1 MKKPPLTHT
10 RQRQRGVAL
19 VVALILLVVMTLVG
33 LAGMRTVTLE
43 EKMTASTFD
52 RSLAFQAAESA
63 LREAEKLV
71 EDATVHPVAGAVDP
85 AISCTTAPCW
95 EDSATTWTT
104 ATPVVNGSISVQPEY
119 VLEYLETDFAC
130 DSTGNPCHS
139 YRITARIQDVTD
151 RSQVVLQSTYV
162 AAP

>member
-10 RQRQRGVAL
+10 RERQRGVAL

-52 RSLAFQAAESA
+52 RSLAFQAAESG
-63 LREAEKLV
+63 LREAEALV
-71 EDATVHPVAGAVDP
+71 EAATAHPVASAVLP
-85 AISCTTAPCW
+85 ASCTTAPCW
-95 EDSATTWTT
+95 ELTTGWND
-104 ATPVVNGSISVQPEY
+104 AAALDNGSISVPPEY
-119 VLEYLETDFAC
+119 VLEYLGPTGPC
-130 DSTGNPCHS
+130 DTTSAECHS
-139 YRITARIQDVTD
+139 YRITARIKNVTD

>member
-1 MKKPPLTHT
+1 MKKPLLT

-63 LREAEKLV
+63 LREAEAVV
-71 EDATVHPVAGAVDP
+71 EAATAHPVAGAVLP
-85 AISCTTAPCW
+85 SSCTAAPCW
-95 EDSATTWTT
+95 ELTTGWNN
-104 ATPVVNGSISVQPEY
+104 AAALVNGSISVPPEY
-119 VLEYLETDFAC
+119 VLEYLGEAGSC
-130 DSTGNPCHS
+130 DSSGNECYL
-139 YRITARIQDVTD
+139 YRITARIKNVTE

>member
-1 MKKPPLTHT
+1 MTKPLFT
-10 RQRQRGVAL
+10 RQHQRGVAL

-63 LREAEKLV
+63 LREAEALV
-71 EDATVHPVAGAVDP
+71 EAATAHPVAGAVLP
-85 AISCTTAPCW
+85 STCTTGPCW
-95 EDSATTWTT
+95 ELNTGWNDA
-104 ATPVVNGSISVQPEY
+104 AALVNGSISVPPEY
-119 VLEYLETDFAC
+119 VLEYLGTTGPC
-130 DSTGNPCHS
+130 DTASDECHL
-139 YRITARIQDVTD
+139 YRITARIKNVTE